1 MLDIKLI
8 KEQGSRV
15 QEQLNRRGPGT
26 SKDLDQLIELDAERR
41 EALNQAQT
49 LKNKKKTLSA
59 EVGQLKKK
67 GENADSL
74 MAEVK
79 QLNTEIKQ
87 WDDKSAEFD
96 EQVRAT
102 LLKIPNLPSESTP
115 EGTDESQNEEIRV
128 WGQKPPI
135 DFKPKSHLELG
146 ESLGL
151 LDLKRAAKISGAR
164 FAVFRGQGAA
174 LLRALIQFML
184 DTQTRENGY
193 EELYPPV
200 LVNKDSL
207 MGTGQLPKFEE
218 DLFKLRD
225 DELFLIPTAEVP
237 VTNYHRD
244 EILPEESLPVKYAAY
259 TLCFR
264 REAGSYG
271 KDTQGIIRQHQFD
284 KVELVKFVK
293 PEHSYDELEKLVT
306 DAESILQKLGL
317 HYRVVN
323 LCTGDLGFSAAK
335 TYDLE
340 VWLPSQDTFRE
351 ISSCSNFTDY
361 QARRAMIR
369 YKPQGKSHSV
379 SGSEGKSRSVSGSG
393 NVPHSTSQGKS
404 RSVSGGKPELVHT
417 LNGSGLA
424 AGRLFVAVLENYQQ
438 ADGSIQIPEPL
449 RPYMNGAESI
459 S

>member
-8 KEQGSRV
+8 REQGQRV
-15 QEQLNRRGPGT
+15 HDQLNRRGPGT
-26 SKDLDQLIELDAERR
+26 SADLDRLIEVDAQRR
-41 EALNQAQT
+41 DALNKSQT
-49 LKNKKKTLSA
+49 LKTKKKTLSA
-59 EVGQLKKK
+59 EVGKLKKQ
-67 GENADSL
+67 GQDAASIME
-74 MAEVK
+74 EVK
-79 QLNTEIKQ
+79 QLNAEIDE
-87 WDDKSAEFD
+87 WDSKAGDLD
-96 EQVRAT
+96 EQVRTT

-115 EGTDESQNEEIRV
+115 DGTDESQNQEIRK
-128 WGQKPPI
+128 WGEQPQF
-135 DFKPKSHLELG
+135 DFTPKNHLELG

-151 LDLKRAAKISGAR
+151 LDMKRAAKISGAR

-184 DTQTRENGY
+184 NTQTRENGY

-200 LVNKDSL
+200 LVNKESL
-207 MGTGQLPKFEE
+207 LGTGQLPKFEE

-293 PEHSYDELEKLVT
+293 PETSYDELENLVT
-306 DAESILQKLGL
+306 HAESILQKLGL

-340 VWLPSQDTFRE
+340 VWLPSQNTYRE

-369 YKPQGKSHSV
+369 YKGKD
-379 SGSEGKSRSVSGSG
+379 
-393 NVPHSTSQGKS
+393 
-404 RSVSGGKPELVHT
+404 GGKPELLHT

-438 ADGSIQIPEPL
+438 ADGSIRIPEPL
-449 RPYMNGAESI
+449 RPYMDGLEVI
-459 S
+459 GL

>member
-8 KEQGSRV
+8 REQGATVRY
-15 QEQLNRRGPGT
+15 QLDRRGPGT
-26 SKDLDQLIELDAERR
+26 SADLDQLIEVDAQRR
-41 EALNQAQT
+41 DALNKSQT

-59 EVGQLKKK
+59 EVGKLKKQ
-67 GENADSL
+67 GENADAL

-79 QLNTEIKQ
+79 QLNAEINE
-87 WDDKSAEFD
+87 WDVKAGDLD
-96 EQVRAT
+96 EQVRTT

-115 EGTDESQNEEIRV
+115 DGADESQNQEIRK
-128 WGQKPPI
+128 WGEKPQL
-135 DFKPKSHLELG
+135 DFTPKNHLELG
-146 ESLGL
+146 ETLGL
-151 LDLKRAAKISGAR
+151 LDMKRAAKISGAR
-164 FAVFRGQGAA
+164 FTVFKGQGAA

-184 DTQTRENGY
+184 NTQTRENGY

-200 LVNKDSL
+200 LVNKESL

-293 PEHSYDELEKLVT
+293 PENSYGELEKLVT
-306 DAESILQKLGL
+306 DAESILQKLNL

-340 VWLPSQDTFRE
+340 VWLPSQNTYRE

-369 YKPQGKSHSV
+369 TKS
-379 SGSEGKSRSVSGSG
+379 KD
-393 NVPHSTSQGKS
+393 
-404 RSVSGGKPELVHT
+404 GGKPELVHT

-438 ADGSIQIPEPL
+438 ADGSIRIPEPL
-449 RPYMNGAESI
+449 QPYLNGQTQLG
-459 S
+459 

>member
-1 MLDIKLI
+1 MLDIKSI
-8 KEQGSRV
+8 RENTEHVKS
-15 QEQLNRRGPGT
+15 QLNRRGPAT
-26 SKDLDQLIELDAERR
+26 SADLDRLITLDAERR
-41 EALNQAQT
+41 EALNKSQT
-49 LKNKKKTLSA
+49 LKTKKKTLSA

-67 GENADSL
+67 KQNADAL

-79 QLNTEIKQ
+79 QLNDEISE
-87 WDDKSAEFD
+87 WDHKSGDLAE
-96 EQVRAT
+96 QLRAT
-102 LLKIPNLPSESTP
+102 LLQIPNLPSDATP
-115 EGTDESQNEEIRV
+115 QGADETQNQEIRK
-128 WGQKPPI
+128 WGEKPSF

-146 ESLGL
+146 EALGV

-164 FAVFRGQGAA
+164 FAVFRGQGAT

-184 DTQTRENGY
+184 DVQTRENGY

-200 LVNKDSL
+200 LVNADSL
-207 MGTGQLPKFEE
+207 QGTGQLPKFEE

-244 EILPEESLPVKYAAY
+244 EILPLESLPVKYAAY

-284 KVELVKFVK
+284 KVELVQFVK
-293 PEHSYDELEKLVT
+293 PDRSDEALENLVT
-306 DAESILQKLGL
+306 HAESILQKLNL
-317 HYRVVN
+317 HYRVVS
-323 LCTGDLGFSAAK
+323 LCTGELGFSAAQ

-340 VWLPSQDTFRE
+340 VWLPSQDTYRE

-361 QARRAMIR
+361 QARRMMIR
-369 YKPQGKSHSV
+369 YKSKD
-379 SGSEGKSRSVSGSG
+379 
-393 NVPHSTSQGKS
+393 
-404 RSVSGGKPELVHT
+404 GGKPELVHT

-424 AGRLFVAVLENYQQ
+424 AGRLFVAILENYQQ
-438 ADGSIQIPEPL
+438 ADGTLRVPEPL
-449 RPYMNGAESI
+449 RPYMNGLTLLQGG
-459 S
+459 

>member
-8 KEQGSRV
+8 REQLGLV
-15 QEQLNRRGPGT
+15 KLQLNRRDPSNSFDLERLLEIDEDLRNNLYGSHNLRSEKKST
-26 SKDLDQLIELDAERR
+26 SEKIGE
-41 EALNQAQT
+41 
-49 LKNKKKTLSA
+49 
-59 EVGQLKKK
+59 LKKK
-67 GENADSL
+67 GQAASEL
-74 MAEVK
+74 MELVK
-79 QLNTEIKQ
+79 AINIALKKQDEDIKPLQ
-87 WDDKSAEFD
+87 DKLRD
-96 EQVRAT
+96 I
-102 LLKIPNLPSESTP
+102 LLKIPNLPSNDTPDGANES
-115 EGTDESQNEEIRV
+115 ENEEIRK
-128 WGQKPPI
+128 WGKKPH
-135 DFKPKSHLELG
+135 FNFEPKDHLELG

-151 LDLKRAAKISGAR
+151 LDMKRAVKISGAR

-184 DTQTRENGY
+184 DTQTRDNGY

-200 LVNKDSL
+200 LVNKESL
-207 MGTGQLPKFEE
+207 EGTGQLPKFKE
-218 DLFKLRD
+218 DLFELPN

-293 PEHSYDELEKLVT
+293 PEHSYDELEQLVT
-306 DAESILQKLGL
+306 DAESILQKLNL

-323 LCTGDLGFSAAK
+323 LCAGDLGFSAAK

-340 VWLPSQDTFRE
+340 VWLPSQNTYRE

-369 YKPQGKSHSV
+369 FKS
-379 SGSEGKSRSVSGSG
+379 KD
-393 NVPHSTSQGKS
+393 
-404 RSVSGGKPELVHT
+404 GGKPELVHT

-449 RPYMNGAESI
+449 RPYLNGKDRI
-459 S
+459 SLK

>member
-8 KEQGSRV
+8 REKYDLV
-15 QEQLNRRGPGT
+15 HDQLERRGPGT
-26 SKDLDQLIELDAERR
+26 STDLDQLIEVDAQRR
-41 EALNQAQT
+41 DALNKSQT

-59 EVGQLKKK
+59 EVGKLKKQ
-67 GENADSL
+67 GENADAL

-79 QLNTEIKQ
+79 QLNAEIDE
-87 WDDKSAEFD
+87 WDVKAGDLD
-96 EQVRAT
+96 EQVRTT

-115 EGTDESQNEEIRV
+115 DGVDESQNQEIRK
-128 WGQKPPI
+128 WGEKPQL
-135 DFKPKSHLELG
+135 DFTPKNHLELG
-146 ESLGL
+146 ETLGL
-151 LDLKRAAKISGAR
+151 LDMKRAVKISGAR

-184 DTQTRENGY
+184 NIQTRENGY

-200 LVNKDSL
+200 LVNKESL
-207 MGTGQLPKFEE
+207 MGTGQLPKFKE
-218 DLFKLRD
+218 DLF
-225 DELFLIPTAEVP
+225 ELEKDGLYLIPTAEVP

-306 DAESILQKLGL
+306 DAESILQKLNL

-340 VWLPSQDTFRE
+340 VWLPSQNTYRE

-369 YKPQGKSHSV
+369 TKS
-379 SGSEGKSRSVSGSG
+379 KD
-393 NVPHSTSQGKS
+393 
-404 RSVSGGKPELVHT
+404 GGKPELVHT

-438 ADGSIQIPEPL
+438 ADGSIRIPEPL
-449 RPYMNGAESI
+449 QPYMNGKKVLP
-459 S
+459 